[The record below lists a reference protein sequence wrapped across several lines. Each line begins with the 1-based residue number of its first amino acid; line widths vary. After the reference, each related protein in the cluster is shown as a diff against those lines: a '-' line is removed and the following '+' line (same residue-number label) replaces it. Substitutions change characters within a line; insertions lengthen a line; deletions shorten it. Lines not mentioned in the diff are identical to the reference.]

1 MKRNRI
7 FYFSTLLLIMF
18 AGCSGRTNPGLDRAQ
33 AGLRDAKNN
42 PVLAER
48 APTLLEEAASTLDRA
63 EQAWDRGRDYAEV
76 DHLVYMTER
85 TLDIAREESRRKGSL
100 AEAESQ
106 RERAQFAALDLRN
119 ASSEANS
126 RARISGELLAESRAV
141 SESNRELIREL
152 SEKVSAIQTRETERG
167 LVLTL
172 SDDVL
177 FESGRAQLKPGAQLK
192 LRAIG
197 QFLRNHP
204 DRRAL
209 VEGHTDSTGTFAE
222 NRELSQ
228 RRADS
233 VRAQLLQ
240 EGADPAQIRSEGMGQ
255 EFPIAS
261 NDSQAGRLQNR
272 RVQILLA
279 AKEG

>member
-1 MKRNRI
+1 MKPNRI
-7 FYFSTLLLIMF
+7 FYFSTLLLIVF
-18 AGCSGRTNPGLDRAQ
+18 AGCSTRTNPGLDRAQ

-42 PVLAER
+42 PALAER
-48 APTLLEEAASTLDRA
+48 APTLLEEAASTLHRA
-63 EQAWDRGRDYAEV
+63 EQAWDKGHDYAEV
-76 DHLVYMTER
+76 YHLVYMTER
-85 TLDIAREESRRKGSL
+85 TMDIAGEESRRKGAL

-126 RARISGELLAESRAV
+126 RARISSELLAQSRSV

-152 SEKVSAIQTRETERG
+152 SQRVSAIQTRETERG
-167 LVLTL
+167 LVITL

-177 FESGRAQLKPGAQLK
+177 FESGRAQLKPGAQLE

-209 VEGHTDSTGTFAE
+209 VEGHTDSTGTFAA

-240 EGADPAQIRSEGMGQ
+240 EGADPSQIRSEGMGQ

-261 NDSQAGRLQNR
+261 NNSQAGRLQNR

-279 AKEG
+279 AQEG